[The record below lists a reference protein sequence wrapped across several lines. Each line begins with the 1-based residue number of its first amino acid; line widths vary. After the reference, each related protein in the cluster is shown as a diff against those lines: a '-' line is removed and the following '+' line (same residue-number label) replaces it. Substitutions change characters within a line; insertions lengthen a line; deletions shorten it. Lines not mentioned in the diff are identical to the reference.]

1 MEFITDRNTEEIEK
15 VVVAEA
21 DAGQR
26 ADIYLAVQL
35 GVSRSN
41 MRSCWTEGQGEPRHE
56 SAQGQL

>member
-41 MRSCWTEGQGEPRHE
+41 MQKLLERRAGEPRHE
-56 SAQGQL
+56 SAQWQL